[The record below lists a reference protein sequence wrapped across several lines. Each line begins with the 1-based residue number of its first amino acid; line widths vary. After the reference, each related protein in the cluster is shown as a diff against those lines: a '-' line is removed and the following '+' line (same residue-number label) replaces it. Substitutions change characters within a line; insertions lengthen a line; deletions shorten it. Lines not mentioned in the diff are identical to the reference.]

1 MRCLLSLNEVKEASA
16 LIAEV
21 KANPSYLKTNII
33 GANDIY
39 TNAILG
45 FYEGQSYDHCLQ
57 LFKSIRPK
65 GEYTKEV
72 RDSKTRE
79 EEWKLI
85 QNSKCYSAVIGSCFY
100 LKDYAAVQYFYHE
113 CRRMGVFP
121 NYVESLMMAQ
131 SFLYMAKGESQPSDT
146 AGVLKG
152 IPEAER

>member
-1 MRCLLSLNEVKEASA
+1 MNEVKEASA

-21 KANPSYLKTNII
+21 KANPSYIKTNVI
-33 GANDIY
+33 GANDLY

-45 FYEGQSYDHCLQ
+45 FYEGHSYDHCLQ

-72 RDSKTRE
+72 REGKTM
-79 EEWKLI
+79 EEWRLI

-131 SFLYMAKGESQPSDT
+131 SILYTTKGEPQLSDN

>member
-1 MRCLLSLNEVKEASA
+1 MKEASA

-21 KANPSYLKTNII
+21 KANPSYIKTNVI
-33 GANDIY
+33 GANDLY

-45 FYEGQSYDHCLQ
+45 FYEGHSYDHCLQ

-72 RDSKTRE
+72 REGKTM
-79 EEWKLI
+79 EEWRLI

-131 SFLYMAKGESQPSDT
+131 SFLYTTKGEPQLSDN